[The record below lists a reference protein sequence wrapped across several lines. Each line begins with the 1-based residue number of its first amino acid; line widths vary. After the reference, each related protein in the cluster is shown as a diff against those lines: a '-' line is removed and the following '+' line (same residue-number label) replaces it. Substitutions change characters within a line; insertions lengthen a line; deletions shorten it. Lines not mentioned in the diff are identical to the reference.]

1 MSNPQ
6 SQDDLQAVVNV
17 LLSQL
22 KQQGK
27 AVKLPTPQT
36 WVERHL
42 SAPKSLPEIL
52 WRICWLL
59 VVPAIAFRLWLPI
72 SDWCW
77 FNGYPLVTIA
87 VWVGALGLYGLTY
100 HFAVNTP
107 TSNPL
112 RRLIDIQF
120 SLPLA
125 VVWFLLCWEFLS
137 HGR

>member
-1 MSNPQ
+1 MSQPQ

-27 AVKLPTPQT
+27 GTKLPATQT

-42 SAPKSLPEIL
+42 AAPKSFPEIL

-59 VVPAIAFRLWLPI
+59 IVPAIAFRLWLPL

-77 FNGYPLVTIA
+77 FNGYPIVTIS
-87 VWVGALGLYGLTY
+87 VWVGVLGLYWLTY

-107 TSNPL
+107 TSNKMQ
-112 RRLIDIQF
+112 RLVDIQF
-120 SLPLA
+120 ALPLA
-125 VVWFLLCWEFLS
+125 VVWFLLCWEVLS
-137 HGR
+137 SGR

>member
-1 MSNPQ
+1 MSQPQ

-27 AVKLPTPQT
+27 ATKLPTPQT
-36 WVERHL
+36 WVERAF
-42 SAPKSLPEIL
+42 SAPKSFPEIL

-59 VVPAIAFRLWLPI
+59 VVPAIAFRLWLPL

-77 FNGYPLVTIA
+77 FNGYPIVTIA
-87 VWVGALGLYGLTY
+87 VWVAGLGLYWLTY

-107 TSNPL
+107 TSNQL
-112 RRLIDIQF
+112 RRLIDVQF
-120 SLPLA
+120 ALPLA
-125 VVWFLLCWEFLS
+125 VVWFLLCWEVLS
-137 HGR
+137 HAR